1 MSFVVINIVINVPKR
16 GVRFMLNVGD
26 YVVRQSYNK
35 DILFRITY
43 ISTNQMAKLKG
54 VSYRVV
60 ADAPVS
66 DLVLADGMRFTNQE
80 TDTMNKVQ
88 QTVEKIVKR
97 RAEEAKNK
105 GTSFMKT
112 GTVLHVDGDSFYLN
126 LCLKYYET
134 LDVPVIGEH
143 VPEIDQP
150 KKIKYLLEK
159 YSPDILVL
167 TGHDALNKNYNSL
180 QDMGE
185 YRNSSYFIEA
195 VKRARSVKP
204 TMDSLVIF
212 AGACQSYFEG
222 ILAAGADYAASPG
235 RVLIHALDPVF
246 IVEKI
251 AHCPFHQVLPIED
264 ALENTITKFNG
275 LGGYEILGKC
285 RRGGPVVEKKDNK
298 QTITSL
304 DVDHMTDEEI
314 DRELAKPLFKD
325 SEEEFKSRM
334 KTYMKCI
341 NLDAKE

>member
-1 MSFVVINIVINVPKR
+1 MFNI
-16 GVRFMLNVGD
+16 GD

-43 ISTNQMAKLKG
+43 ISPSQTARLKG

-60 ADAPVS
+60 ADAPIG
-66 DLVLADGMRFTNQE
+66 DLVLADGMRFTNKE
-80 TDTMNKVQ
+80 TDTMNKIQ
-88 QTVEKIVKR
+88 QTVEKIIKQRV
-97 RAEEAKNK
+97 EEGKDKAH
-105 GTSFMKT
+105 SLMKT

-134 LDVPVIGEH
+134 LGLNVIGEH
-143 VPEIDQP
+143 VPESEQP
-150 KKIKYLLEK
+150 KKIKYLIEK

-167 TGHDALNKNYNSL
+167 TGHDSLNKNYKSL
-180 QDMGE
+180 QDVNE

-195 VKRARSVKP
+195 VKKVRSIKN
-204 TMDSLVIF
+204 MDSLVIF
-212 AGACQSYFEG
+212 AGACQSCFEG

-251 AHCPFHQVLPIED
+251 AHCPFNKVLPIEE
-264 ALENTITKFNG
+264 AIENTITKFNG

-285 RRGGPVVEKKDNK
+285 RRGGPVIEVKQNK
-298 QTITSL
+298 EETKPIDIAQ
-304 DVDHMTDEEI
+304 MTDEEI
-314 DRELAKPLFKD
+314 ERELAKPLFGD
-325 SEEEFKSRM
+325 SEEEFKEKM

-341 NLDAKE
+341 NIEHKE

>member
-1 MSFVVINIVINVPKR
+1 MFNI
-16 GVRFMLNVGD
+16 GD

-43 ISTNQMAKLKG
+43 ISPNQMAKLKG

-60 ADAPVS
+60 ADAPIG
-66 DLVLADGMRFTNQE
+66 DLILADGMRFTNQE
-80 TDTMNKVQ
+80 TDTMNKIQ
-88 QTVEKIVKR
+88 QTVEKIIKKR
-97 RAEEAKNK
+97 NEEAKAK
-105 GTSFMKT
+105 GSSLMKT

-134 LDVPVIGEH
+134 LGISVIGEH
-143 VPEIDQP
+143 VPEVEQP
-150 KKIKYLLEK
+150 KKIKYLIEK

-167 TGHDALNKNYNSL
+167 TGHDALNKNYKSL
-180 QDMGE
+180 QDISE

-195 VKRARSVKP
+195 VKRARSIKP

-251 AHCPFHQVLPIED
+251 AHCPFNQVLPIED

-285 RRGGPVVEKKDNK
+285 RRGGPVVEVKGNK
-298 QTITSL
+298 QETASL
-304 DVDHMTDEEI
+304 DINQMTDEEI

-325 SEEEFKSRM
+325 SDEEFKEKM
-334 KTYMKCI
+334 KTYMRCI
-341 NLDAKE
+341 NLEAKE

>member
-1 MSFVVINIVINVPKR
+1 MFNI
-16 GVRFMLNVGD
+16 GD

-43 ISTNQMAKLKG
+43 ISPSQTARLKG

-60 ADAPVS
+60 ADAPIG
-66 DLVLADGMRFTNQE
+66 DLVLADGMRFTNKE
-80 TDTMNKVQ
+80 TDTMNKIQ
-88 QTVEKIVKR
+88 QTVEKIIKQRV
-97 RAEEAKNK
+97 EEGKDKAH
-105 GTSFMKT
+105 SLMKT

-134 LDVPVIGEH
+134 LGLNVIGEH
-143 VPEIDQP
+143 VPESEQP
-150 KKIKYLLEK
+150 KKIKYLIEK

-167 TGHDALNKNYNSL
+167 TGHDSLNKNYKSL
-180 QDMGE
+180 QDVNE

-195 VKRARSVKP
+195 VKKVRSIKN
-204 TMDSLVIF
+204 MDSLVIF
-212 AGACQSYFEG
+212 AGACQSCFEG

-251 AHCPFHQVLPIED
+251 AHCPFNKVLPIEE
-264 ALENTITKFNG
+264 AIENTITKFNG

-285 RRGGPVVEKKDNK
+285 RRGGPVIEVKQNK
-298 QTITSL
+298 EETKPIDIDQ
-304 DVDHMTDEEI
+304 MTDEEI
-314 DRELAKPLFKD
+314 DRELAKPLFGD
-325 SEEEFKSRM
+325 SEEEFKEKM

-341 NLDAKE
+341 NIEHKE

>member
-1 MSFVVINIVINVPKR
+1 MFNI
-16 GVRFMLNVGD
+16 GD

-43 ISTNQMAKLKG
+43 ISPSQTARLKG

-60 ADAPVS
+60 ADAPIG
-66 DLVLADGMRFTNQE
+66 DLVLADGMRFTNKE
-80 TDTMNKVQ
+80 TDTMNKIQ
-88 QTVEKIVKR
+88 QTVEKIIKQRV
-97 RAEEAKNK
+97 EEGKDKAH
-105 GTSFMKT
+105 SLMKT

-134 LDVPVIGEH
+134 LGLNVIGEH
-143 VPEIDQP
+143 VPEAEQP
-150 KKIKYLLEK
+150 KKIKYLIEK

-167 TGHDALNKNYNSL
+167 TGHDSLNKNYKSL
-180 QDMGE
+180 QDVNE

-195 VKRARSVKP
+195 VKKVRSIKN
-204 TMDSLVIF
+204 MDSLVIF
-212 AGACQSYFEG
+212 AGACQSCFEG

-251 AHCPFHQVLPIED
+251 AHCPFNKVLPIEE
-264 ALENTITKFNG
+264 AIENTITKFNG

-285 RRGGPVVEKKDNK
+285 RRGGPVIEVKQNK
-298 QTITSL
+298 EETKPIDIDQ
-304 DVDHMTDEEI
+304 MTDEEI
-314 DRELAKPLFKD
+314 DRELAKPLFGD
-325 SEEEFKSRM
+325 SEEEFKEKM

-341 NLDAKE
+341 NIEHKE

>member
-1 MSFVVINIVINVPKR
+1 MFNI
-16 GVRFMLNVGD
+16 GD

-43 ISTNQMAKLKG
+43 ISPSQTARLKG

-60 ADAPVS
+60 ADAPIG
-66 DLVLADGMRFTNQE
+66 DLVLADGMRFTNKE
-80 TDTMNKVQ
+80 TDTMNKIQ
-88 QTVEKIVKR
+88 QTVEKIIKQRV
-97 RAEEAKNK
+97 EEGKDKAH
-105 GTSFMKT
+105 SLMKT

-134 LDVPVIGEH
+134 LGLNVIGEH
-143 VPEIDQP
+143 VPESEQP
-150 KKIKYLLEK
+150 KKIKYLIEK

-167 TGHDALNKNYNSL
+167 TGHDSLNKNYKSL
-180 QDMGE
+180 QDVNE

-195 VKRARSVKP
+195 VKKVRSIKN
-204 TMDSLVIF
+204 MDSLVIF
-212 AGACQSYFEG
+212 AGACQSCFEG

-251 AHCPFHQVLPIED
+251 AHCPFNKVLPIEE
-264 ALENTITKFNG
+264 AIENTITKFNG

-285 RRGGPVVEKKDNK
+285 RRGGPVIEVKQNK
-298 QTITSL
+298 EETKPIDIAQ
-304 DVDHMTDEEI
+304 MTDEEI
-314 DRELAKPLFKD
+314 DRELAKPLFGD
-325 SEEEFKSRM
+325 SEEEFKEKM

-341 NLDAKE
+341 NIEHKE